1 MPIGSSMVWNC
12 GWLTYY
18 CTSSS
23 SLTGVPIAGEILS
36 RCDGQYW
43 GLILFTLCCYAA
55 GLACAVAVK
64 VLQCGW
70 QPWAIY

>member
-1 MPIGSSMVWNC
+1 MEL
-12 GWLTYY
+12 WLAYY

-23 SLTGVPIAGEILS
+23 TITGVPIGDGILS

-43 GLILFTLCCYAA
+43 GLILFTICCYAA

-70 QPWAIY
+70 QPWAID